1 MTIKC
6 ITANLQGGQDDW
18 LNQLASAEIDIAFL
32 QEAPHELPKEFA
44 DAYDICKYNE
54 TAAHPAYRCRTLIA
68 VRRETR
74 LRPIP
79 LEVPTATYHRSYV
92 AGARVDLPVIGETIL
107 LSIHASPREIPEDSP
122 YRKDWSGESPTAR
135 PIAKGVLWDSDYV
148 LETIRRVKDSNK
160 ARIIAAGD
168 FNEARGPNS
177 LKPEWGI
184 WGKEYF
190 EKAKSELGLFDVTW
204 NEWSEPSGERAT
216 HGDAQLDHILA
227 TEDLRSHLVGSTVLE
242 NENKNTYKSDHHPI
256 TWSIT

>member
-32 QEAPHELPKEFA
+32 QEAPNKLPKEFA
-44 DAYDICKYNE
+44 DAYDISKYNE

-68 VRRETR
+68 VRREAR

-92 AGARVDLPVIGETIL
+92 AGARVDLPGIGETIL
-107 LSIHASPREIPEDSP
+107 FSIHASPREIPEDSP

-148 LETIRRVKDSNK
+148 FETIRRVNLANSLPM
-160 ARIIAAGD
+160 IVAGD
-168 FNEARGPNS
+168 YNEARES
-177 LKPEWGI
+177 KLLDPEWGI

-190 EKAKSELGLFDVTW
+190 EKAKSEIGLFDVTW
-204 NEWSEPSGERAT
+204 SEWGHESAT

-227 TEDLRSHLVGSTVLE
+227 TEDLRSHLMGAKVLQDA
-242 NENKNTYKSDHHPI
+242 NKSDHKPI

>member
-6 ITANLQGGQDDW
+6 ITANLQGGQDGW
-18 LNQLASAEIDIAFL
+18 LNQLASEEIDIAFL

-68 VRRETR
+68 VRREAS
-74 LRPIP
+74 LNPKP

-92 AGARVDLPVIGETIL
+92 AGARVDLPGIGETVL
-107 LSIHASPREIPEDSP
+107 VSIHASPREIPEDSP
-122 YRKDWSGESPTAR
+122 YRKDWSGKSPTAR

-148 LETIRRVKDSNK
+148 FETIRSVKPAKN
-160 ARIIAAGD
+160 ARMIVAGD
-168 FNEARGPNS
+168 FNEARGPN
-177 LKPEWGI
+177 LLNPEWGI
-184 WGKEYF
+184 WGTQYF
-190 EKAKSELGLFDVTW
+190 EKAESELGLIDVTW
-204 NEWSEPSGERAT
+204 SEWKGECAT

-227 TEDLRSHLVGSTVLE
+227 TEDLRSHLMGAKVLQDA
-242 NENKNTYKSDHHPI
+242 NKSDHKPI

>member
-18 LNQLASAEIDIAFL
+18 LRELASKKIDIAFL

-92 AGARVDLPVIGETIL
+92 AGARVDLPGIGETIL

-122 YRKDWSGESPTAR
+122 YREDWSGKSPTAR

-148 LETIRRVKDSNK
+148 FETIRRVNLANSLPM
-160 ARIIAAGD
+160 IVAGD
-168 FNEARGPNS
+168 YNEARES
-177 LKPEWGI
+177 KLLDPEWGI

-190 EKAKSELGLFDVTW
+190 VNPKSELGLFDVTW
-204 NEWSEPSGERAT
+204 SEWRVERAT

-227 TEDLRSHLVGSTVLE
+227 TEDLRSHLMGAKVLQDA
-242 NENKNTYKSDHHPI
+242 NKSDHKPI

>member
-18 LNQLASAEIDIAFL
+18 LRELASEKIDIAFL

-68 VRRETR
+68 VRREAW

-92 AGARVDLPVIGETIL
+92 AGARVDLPGIGETIL

-122 YRKDWSGESPTAR
+122 YREDWSGDFPKAR

-160 ARIIAAGD
+160 ARIIVAGD
-168 FNEARGPNS
+168 FNEARESN
-177 LKPEWGI
+177 LLDPEWGI
-184 WGKEYF
+184 WGTQYF
-190 EKAKSELGLFDVTW
+190 EKAESELGLFDVTW
-204 NEWSEPSGERAT
+204 NEWEHEKAT
-216 HGDAQLDHILA
+216 HRDAQLDHILA
-227 TEDLRSHLVGSTVLE
+227 TENLRSHLIDSTVQE
-242 NENKNTYKSDHHPI
+242 DANQSDHDPI